1 MWKLFMKFGGKA
13 HKLPTLMFNKNAFA
27 RAASCPVELLTNFI
41 SLLECFTSEKSTPN
55 YKD

>member
-1 MWKLFMKFGGKA
+1 MKFGGKA